1 MNIGV
6 PKEVKNNE
14 FRVAITPSG
23 VREFIKHGHSVFIEK
38 GAGLGSAI
46 TDADYTG
53 VGATILDSADEV
65 WAKAEL
71 ILKVKEPIAVEYSR
85 LRKDQVLFTYL
96 HLAASREC
104 TDALVKSGTT
114 AIAYETVEVSGTL
127 PLLAPMSEVAGRMA
141 AQVGA
146 AALQLSLIHI

>member
-46 TDADYTG
+46 TDADYTS

-71 ILKVKEPIAVEYSR
+71 ILKVKEPISVEYSR

-114 AIAYETVEVSGTL
+114 AIA
-127 PLLAPMSEVAGRMA
+127 
-141 AQVGA
+141 
-146 AALQLSLIHI
+146 